1 MGLPAAGVGVFA
13 YPHPLHN
20 IFGISE
26 LIGYQAPLVFAL
38 TWRRDPR
45 VNTVVAVSWIF
56 SVLIWVAIL
65 LNLSSLDRQGLI
77 WAYVKPVNGLAQ
89 RSLFAGW
96 FGWCAVTGIL
106 LFQHAR
112 SIGREAQVRKSV
124 ESPLSKKD
132 MNKLALALVAINL
145 ASFALKAAQ
154 PEINPSHIDAYV
166 TPYYDSKGPEVN
178 VGRFSSGLASP
189 KLDDFLTTIGEMK
202 KDWDQLTFQELYVAA
217 IRLYDL
223 GYRKE
228 AVYWF
233 YSAQYRGRQFGVLL
247 DQAKMGSIG
256 SPGFEL
262 LHAQNAFYQLVGT
275 YINGYAFGDIDGLV
289 KIVERVQKEGR
300 RIPDLEAAYP
310 RRHIQKQERMDVS

>member
-1 MGLPAAGVGVFA
+1 
-13 YPHPLHN
+13 
-20 IFGISE
+20 
-26 LIGYQAPLVFAL
+26 
-38 TWRRDPR
+38 
-45 VNTVVAVSWIF
+45 
-56 SVLIWVAIL
+56 
-65 LNLSSLDRQGLI
+65 
-77 WAYVKPVNGLAQ
+77 
-89 RSLFAGW
+89 
-96 FGWCAVTGIL
+96 
-106 LFQHAR
+106 
-112 SIGREAQVRKSV
+112 
-124 ESPLSKKD
+124 
-132 MNKLALALVAINL
+132 MNKLIVASVSITFASYALE
-145 ASFALKAAQ
+145 AAQ

-166 TPYYDSKGPEVN
+166 TPYYDSKEPQIS
-178 VGRFSSGLASP
+178 VGRFSSGLASA
-189 KLDDFLTTIGEMK
+189 KADDFLTTIAQMK
-202 KDWDQLTFQELYVAA
+202 KDWDRLTFPELYVAA

-275 YINGYAFGDIDGLV
+275 YINGYAFGDTDGLV

-310 RRHIQKQERMDVS
+310 GVTFRSKSEWPSANAELADGMNQLISMLKEKKDDIKRQRVERGVEETFSKLTSKELPSR